1 MTLRERS
8 QPPLPAR
15 GLRRGRLL
23 PGSLVL
29 ASLLLALAG
38 CGERTP
44 PPAPVAPPA
53 RLAAGQEVWVPYD
66 PPSDTPT
73 LSPHLRPM
81 DAARTLA
88 EGLRAQA
95 LAGADVGPLA
105 RSHSGAPSSVGD
117 GLVALPVDA
126 TRVDV
131 RDRAL
136 LDAPVGGVTPLVD
149 WQHGFWFARRI
160 DMERAARLKPALDTA
175 LRSEV
180 RGQAI
185 VISHKEAWPWRHD
198 QRTPR
203 EQARQ
208 RAEALLAQ
216 ARAGADFEVLAR
228 EASDDRDSAA
238 RGGWL
243 WAYDRTTGQASSPWV
258 RWGCPDF
265 PVSVVNHLLRGDLG
279 QPVPEVLDT
288 RVGYVIV
295 RPVERRVAAA
305 PAGAAR

>member
-1 MTLRERS
+1 M
-8 QPPLPAR
+8 PAR
-15 GLRRGRLL
+15 RGLGRLL
-23 PGSLVL
+23 AG
-29 ASLLLALAG
+29 LLLVLAG
-38 CGERTP
+38 CGEAP
-44 PPAPVAPPA
+44 APQAPPAPPA
-53 RLAAGQEVWVPYD
+53 SLATGQEVWVPYD

-81 DAARTLA
+81 EAARTLA
-88 EGLRAQA
+88 ESLRAEA
-95 LAGADVGPLA
+95 LAGADVGAMA
-105 RSHSGAPSSVGD
+105 RRHSGAPSSVGD

-126 TRVDV
+126 TRVDA

-136 LDAPVGGVTPLVD
+136 LEAPVGGVTPLVD
-149 WQHGFWFARRI
+149 WQRGFWFARRI
-160 DMERAARLKPALDTA
+160 DMARAAQLKPVLDVA

-185 VISHKEAWPWRHD
+185 VVSHKEAWPWRHD

-203 EQARQ
+203 ARARE

-216 ARAGADFEVLAR
+216 ARAGADFEALAR

-243 WAYDRTTGQASSPWV
+243 WAYDRDTGQPSSPWV

-265 PVSVVNHLLRGDLG
+265 PVSVVNHLLRGELG

-288 RVGYVIV
+288 LVGYVIV
-295 RPVERRVAAA
+295 RPVERRVAALPGA
-305 PAGAAR
+305 PPR